1 MLAVILKVLSARQQG
16 STIPLP
22 TGRFLI
28 GREEDC
34 HLRPNSE
41 LVSRHHCVFTHDEYT
56 VRVRD
61 LGSTNGTFVNG
72 NRVRGTAVLNTGD
85 RVTVGKLEFE
95 VVIGDENEAAVA
107 ADPSSENIPVAAD
120 ETAMLH
126 HAETPTELPV
136 YNTPAAAPPPVSM
149 GDTAMFPAMPPG
161 YPAMPGY
168 PQQYAPQPYGYPA
181 YPQPGMYPGYYMPN
195 MGYPMQGGY
204 PAAAPAAAPP
214 AAAADPSFPEVQLP
228 DPATTGAKPPDAP
241 KPAGAGMNGGNVPD
255 QAANI
260 IKNYLQRRPAT

>member
-72 NRVRGTAVLNTGD
+72 NRVRGTAVLNSGD
-85 RVTVGKLEFE
+85 HITVGKLEFE
-95 VVIGDENEAAVA
+95 IVIGDETEQAAAKVDA
-107 ADPSSENIPVAAD
+107 PAVVDSPVSD
-120 ETAMLH
+120 DTAMIH
-126 HAETPTELPV
+126 NTDTPTEV
-136 YNTPAAAPPPVSM
+136 PAFSAPGANPANV
-149 GDTAMFPAMPPG
+149 GDTAMFAAMPPG
-161 YPAMPGY
+161 YGGMPGY
-168 PQQYAPQPYGYPA
+168 ATPYPQQPYGYPS
-181 YPQPGMYPGYYMPN
+181 YPQPMYPGYYMPN

-204 PAAAPAAAPP
+204 PAAAPAAPTAAP
-214 AAAADPSFPEVQLP
+214 AATQAGIEVSLP
-228 DPATTGAKPPDAP
+228 DPATTGAKTPEPPAAKSGGAKNDA
-241 KPAGAGMNGGNVPD
+241 NVPD
-255 QAANI
+255 TAANI